1 MNQEIGKLNEHFL
14 KTFNRLVYLTK
25 IHQVNNPLLME
36 CIGIFKKVVGRLLEE
51 DDYITLQVSRGNI
64 FIQDEKLLYRREI
77 AKLVNNIL
85 QYFEKRDL
93 QGLCFYAAVQEVSDK
108 EVMDFGRILNE
119 SEQQKDPPNWFVEQ
133 LENQGIV
140 WVENIHE
147 QDAKLTE
154 QDPETEPLDQEQLRK
169 VKAKESYFYALNSI
183 KEVAEKITSQKKAG
197 VRKALRVI
205 QNMVDFVMEDE
216 SIVLGISTIR
226 DYDDYTFTHSINVA
240 ILSMCLGRRIGISKT
255 SLHRLG
261 ICGLFHDLGKLDIP
275 VEIIRLPRKL
285 SKSEFDVVKKHTIYS
300 VAQIIK
306 LQAARGLK
314 SKILLPPFEHH
325 MKYDLS
331 GYPQTPQK
339 KPLSLFGRI
348 LTIADVFDAITSP
361 RNYRSTAL
369 TQDQAL
375 GYMLDHSGTDF
386 DPSLLKAFINMLGVY
401 PIGSLLELDT
411 SELALVVEAGKAVD
425 GTRPKV
431 VLLAADGQGGY
442 TKGGVVDLDER
453 DAQSGVF
460 RRNIVKS
467 LHPSSHGIQPAE
479 FLLQI

>member
-1 MNQEIGKLNEHFL
+1 MNQETGKLHEDFL
-14 KTFNRLVYLTK
+14 KTFYKLVYLAK

-36 CIGIFKKVVGRLLEE
+36 CIVDFKKVAGRLLV
-51 DDYITLQVSRGNI
+51 DDDHISLQVSRGNI
-64 FIQDEKLLYRREI
+64 FIGDEKLLHRREI
-77 AKLVNNIL
+77 GKLVNNML

-93 QGLCFYAAVQEVSDK
+93 QGLCFYAAVQEASDK
-108 EVMDFGRILNE
+108 EIIDFGRILNE
-119 SEQQKDPPNWFVEQ
+119 SEQQKDPLNWFVEQ
-133 LENQGIV
+133 MEDQGFI

-147 QDAKLTE
+147 QDTQLTE
-154 QDPETEPLDQEQLRK
+154 QGSGTEPLDQEQLRK
-169 VKAKESYFYALNSI
+169 AKAKESYFYALDSI

-205 QNMVDFVMEDE
+205 QNMVDLVMEDE

-240 ILSMCLGRRIGISKT
+240 ILSMCLGRRIGVSRT
-255 SLHRLG
+255 SLNRLG

-331 GYPQTPQK
+331 GYPQTPQR
-339 KPLSLFGRI
+339 KPVSLFGRI
-348 LTIADVFDAITSP
+348 LTITDVFDAITSP
-361 RNYRSTAL
+361 RSYRFTAL

-375 GYMLDHSGTDF
+375 GYMLSRSGTDF
-386 DPSLLKAFINMLGVY
+386 DPILLKAFINMLGIY

-411 SELALVVEAGKAVD
+411 GELALVMHNGNATD
-425 GTRPKV
+425 GTRPRV
-431 VLLAADGQGGY
+431 MLLAADGNGDY
-442 TKGGVVDLDER
+442 SKAGVVDLDER
-453 DAQSGVF
+453 DVQSGAF

-467 LHPSSHGIQPAE
+467 LHPSANGIQPAE
-479 FLLQI
+479 FLI

>member
-1 MNQEIGKLNEHFL
+1 MNQETGKLNEDFL
-14 KTFNRLVYLTK
+14 KTFYRLVYLAK
-25 IHQVNNPLLME
+25 IHQVNNPLLMD
-36 CIGIFKKVVGRLLEE
+36 CIGDFKKVAGRLMV
-51 DDYITLQVSRGNI
+51 DDEHITVQVSRGNI
-64 FIQDEKLLYRREI
+64 FIQDEKLLHRREI

-85 QYFEKRDL
+85 QYFENRDL
-93 QGLCFYAAVQEVSDK
+93 QGLCFYAAVQEASDK
-108 EVMDFGRILNE
+108 EILEFGRILNE
-119 SEQQKDPPNWFVEQ
+119 SEQQKNPLNWFVEQ
-133 LENQGIV
+133 LEEHGLI

-147 QDAKLTE
+147 LDTQLTE
-154 QDPETEPLDQEQLRK
+154 QVSGTESLDQEQLRK
-169 VKAKESYFYALNSI
+169 AKAKESYFYALSSI
-183 KEVAEKITSQKKAG
+183 KEVAEKVTSQKKVG
-197 VRKALRVI
+197 VRKALRVM
-205 QNMVDFVMEDE
+205 QNMVDLVMEDE

-240 ILSMCLGRRIGISKT
+240 ILSMCLGRRIGISRT

-275 VEIIRLPRKL
+275 VGIIRLPRKL

-331 GYPQTPQK
+331 GYPQTPQR
-339 KPLSLFGRI
+339 KPVSLFGRI
-348 LTIADVFDAITSP
+348 LTITDVFDAITSP

-375 GYMLDHSGTDF
+375 GYMLEHSGTDF
-386 DPSLLKAFINMLGVY
+386 DPILLKAFINMLGVH

-411 SELALVVEAGKAVD
+411 GELGLVIEAGKGAD

-431 VLLAADGQGGY
+431 VLLAVDGQGGY
-442 TKGGVVDLDER
+442 TKDGVVDLDER
-453 DAQSGVF
+453 DEQSGVF
-460 RRNIVKS
+460 RRNIIKS
-467 LHPSSHGIQPAE
+467 LHPSTHGLQPAE
-479 FLLQI
+479 FLL

>member
-1 MNQEIGKLNEHFL
+1 MNPENGKLHEHFL
-14 KTFNRLVYLTK
+14 KTFYRLVYLAK

-36 CIGIFKKVVGRLLEE
+36 CIGGLKKVAGQLLV
-51 DDYITLQVSRGNI
+51 DDDHITLQVSRGNI
-64 FIQDEKLLYRREI
+64 FIQDEKLLHRREI

-85 QYFEKRDL
+85 QYFEKRGL
-93 QGLCFYAAVQEVSDK
+93 QGLCFYAAVKEASDK
-108 EVMDFGRILNE
+108 EILEFGRILNE
-119 SEQQKDPPNWFVEQ
+119 SEQQKDPLNWFVEQ
-133 LENQGIV
+133 MEEHGFV
-140 WVENIHE
+140 WVENIHDE
-147 QDAKLTE
+147 DSQVTE
-154 QDPETEPLDQEQLRK
+154 QASETEPLDQDQLRR

-183 KEVAEKITSQKKAG
+183 KEVAEKITSQRKVG
-197 VRKALRVI
+197 VRKALRVM
-205 QNMVDFVMEDE
+205 QNMVDLVMEDE
-216 SIVLGISTIR
+216 SIILGISTIR

-240 ILSMCLGRRIGISKT
+240 ILSMCLGRRIGISRT
-255 SLHRLG
+255 SIHRLG
-261 ICGLFHDLGKLDIP
+261 ICGLFHDLGKFDIP
-275 VEIIRLPRKL
+275 VEIIRMPRKL
-285 SKSEFDVVKKHTIYS
+285 SKNEFDVVKKHTIYS

-331 GYPQTPQK
+331 GYPQTPNR
-339 KPLSLFGRI
+339 KPVSLFGRI
-348 LTIADVFDAITSP
+348 LTITDVFDAITSP
-361 RNYRSTAL
+361 RNYRSMAL

-375 GYMLDHSGTDF
+375 GYMLEHSGTDF
-386 DPSLLKAFINMLGVY
+386 DPILLKAFINMLGVH

-411 SELALVVEAGKAVD
+411 GELGLVIEAGQAAD

-442 TKGGVVDLDER
+442 TKDGVVDLDER

-467 LHPSSHGIQPAE
+467 LHPSTHGLQPAE
-479 FLLQI
+479 FLL

>member
-1 MNQEIGKLNEHFL
+1 MKPENEKMHEDFL
-14 KTFNRLVYLTK
+14 KTFYKLVYLAK
-25 IHQVNNPLLME
+25 IHQVNNPLLMK
-36 CIGIFKKVVGRLLEE
+36 CIGDFKRFTRRLLAE
-51 DDYITLQVSRGNI
+51 DDQITLQVSRGNI
-64 FIQDEKLLYRREI
+64 FIQDEKLLHRREI
-77 AKLVNNIL
+77 DKLVKNML

-93 QGLCFYAAVQEVSDK
+93 KGLCFYAAVQEASDK
-108 EVMDFGRILNE
+108 EIIEFGHILNE
-119 SEQQKDPPNWFVEQ
+119 SGLQKDPLDWFVSQ
-133 LENQGIV
+133 MDSQGFI

-147 QDAKLTE
+147 QEMESIGQAT
-154 QDPETEPLDQEQLRK
+154 ETEPLDEEQLRK
-169 VKAKESYFYALNSI
+169 LKAKESYFYALNSI
-183 KEVAEKITSQKKAG
+183 KEVAEKINSQKKVG

-205 QNMVDFVMEDE
+205 QNMVDLVMVDE

-240 ILSMCLGRRIGISKT
+240 ILSMCLGRRIGISRT

-261 ICGLFHDLGKLDIP
+261 ICGLFHDLGKLDVP
-275 VEIIRLPRKL
+275 VEIIRMPRKL
-285 SKSEFDVVKKHTIYS
+285 NESEFEVVKKHTIYS

-306 LQAARGLK
+306 LQAASDLK

-331 GYPQTPQK
+331 GYPQTPQR
-339 KPLSLFGRI
+339 KPVSLFGRI

-375 GYMLDHSGTDF
+375 GYMLEHSGTEF
-386 DPSLLKAFINMLGVY
+386 DPILLKAFINMLGIY

-411 SELALVVEAGKAVD
+411 GELALVIEAGKADD

-431 VLLAADGQGGY
+431 VLLTSDEQGRY
-442 TKGGVVDLDER
+442 TKSGVVDMDER
-453 DAQSGVF
+453 DAQSDAF

-467 LHPSSHGIQPAE
+467 LHPSTYGIQPAE
-479 FLLQI
+479 FLL

>member
-1 MNQEIGKLNEHFL
+1 MNPKAGKLHEDFL
-14 KTFNRLVYLTK
+14 KTFYRLIYLAK
-25 IHQVNNPLLME
+25 IHQVNNPLLIE
-36 CIGIFKKVVGRLLEE
+36 CIGNFKKVAGRMLEE
-51 DDYITLQVSRGNI
+51 DDHITLQVSRGNI
-64 FIQDEKLLYRREI
+64 FIQDEKLLHRREI
-77 AKLVNNIL
+77 SKFVNNIL
-85 QYFEKRDL
+85 QYFEKREL
-93 QGLCFYAAVQEVSDK
+93 HGLCFYAAVQEASDK
-108 EVMDFGRILNE
+108 EIIEFGRILNE
-119 SEQQKDPPNWFVEQ
+119 SKQHKNPQNWFVEQ
-133 LENQGIV
+133 MEEHGFV
-140 WVENIHE
+140 WVENVHE
-147 QDAKLTE
+147 QGTKLTE
-154 QDPETEPLDQEQLRK
+154 PDSGTEPLDREELRK
-169 VKAKESYFYALNSI
+169 AKAKESYFYALNSI
-183 KEVAEKITSQKKAG
+183 KEVAEKIACQKKAG
-197 VRKALRVI
+197 VRKTLRVV
-205 QNMVDFVMEDE
+205 QNMVDLVMEDE

-285 SKSEFDVVKKHTIYS
+285 STSEFEVVKKHTIYS

-325 MKYDLS
+325 MKHDLS
-331 GYPQTPQK
+331 GYPQTPQR
-339 KPLSLFGRI
+339 KPVSLFGRI
-348 LTIADVFDAITSP
+348 LTITDVFDAITSP
-361 RNYRSTAL
+361 RNYRSMAL

-375 GYMLDHSGTDF
+375 GYMLEHSGTDF
-386 DPSLLKAFINMLGVY
+386 DPILLKAFINMLGVY

-411 SELALVVEAGKAVD
+411 GELALVIEAGKTVD

-442 TKGGVVDLDER
+442 TKDGVVDLDER
-453 DAQSGVF
+453 HAQSAVF

-467 LHPSSHGIQPAE
+467 LHPATHGIQPAE
-479 FLLQI
+479 FIL

>member
-1 MNQEIGKLNEHFL
+1 MNQEVRKLHEDFL
-14 KTFNRLVYLTK
+14 KTFYKLVYLAK
-25 IHQVNNPLLME
+25 IHQVNNLLLIK
-36 CIGIFKKVVGRLLEE
+36 CIGDFKKLAGRLFEE
-51 DDYITLQVSRGNI
+51 DDYITFQVCRGNI
-64 FIQDEKLLYRREI
+64 FIQDEKLLHRREI
-77 AKLVNNIL
+77 GKLVNNIL
-85 QYFEKRDL
+85 QYFEKRNL
-93 QGLCFYAAVQEVSDK
+93 QGLCFYAAVQEASDK
-108 EVMDFGRILNE
+108 EIIKFGRILNE
-119 SEQQKDPPNWFVEQ
+119 SEQHKDPQSWFVEKM
-133 LENQGIV
+133 EEHGFV
-140 WVENIHE
+140 WVENVHE
-147 QDAKLTE
+147 QDIQLTE
-154 QDPETEPLDQEQLRK
+154 QASGTEPLDQEELRK
-169 VKAKESYFYALNSI
+169 TKAKESYFYALNSI
-183 KEVAEKITSQKKAG
+183 KEVAEKIACQKKAG

-205 QNMVDFVMEDE
+205 QNMVDLVMEDE

-275 VEIIRLPRKL
+275 VEIIRLPRSL
-285 SKSEFDVVKKHTIYS
+285 SKSEFEVVKNHTIYS

-339 KPLSLFGRI
+339 KPVSLFGRI
-348 LTIADVFDAITSP
+348 LTITDVFDAITSP
-361 RNYRSTAL
+361 RNYRSTTL

-375 GYMLDHSGTDF
+375 GYMLQHSGTHF
-386 DPSLLKAFINMLGVY
+386 DPILLKAFINMLGVY

-411 SELALVVEAGKAVD
+411 GELALVIEAGRGVD

-431 VLLAADGQGGY
+431 IILAADGQGGY
-442 TKGGVVDLDER
+442 KKDGVVDLDER
-453 DAQSGVF
+453 DEQSGVF
-460 RRNIVKS
+460 RRTIVKS
-467 LHPSSHGIQPAE
+467 LHPSTYGVQPAE
-479 FLLQI
+479 FLI

>member
-1 MNQEIGKLNEHFL
+1 MNSETEKMHEDFL
-14 KTFNRLVYLTK
+14 KTFYKLVYLAK
-25 IHQVNNPLLME
+25 IHQVNNPLLMK
-36 CIGIFKKVVGRLLEE
+36 CIGDFKRFAGRLLAE
-51 DDYITLQVSRGNI
+51 DEQITLQVSRGNI
-64 FIQDEKLLYRREI
+64 FIQDEKLLHRREI
-77 AKLVNNIL
+77 DKLVKNML

-93 QGLCFYAAVQEVSDK
+93 KGLCFYAAVQEASDK
-108 EVMDFGRILNE
+108 EIIKFGHILNE
-119 SEQQKDPPNWFVEQ
+119 SGQQKDPLNWFVDQ
-133 LENQGIV
+133 MDNQGFI

-147 QDAKLTE
+147 QEMESIGQAT
-154 QDPETEPLDQEQLRK
+154 ETEPLDEEQLRK

-183 KEVAEKITSQKKAG
+183 KEVAEKITSQKKVG

-205 QNMVDFVMEDE
+205 QSMVDLVMVDE
-216 SIVLGISTIR
+216 SVVLGISTIR

-275 VEIIRLPRKL
+275 VEIIRMPRKL
-285 SKSEFDVVKKHTIYS
+285 NESEFEVVKKHTIYS

-306 LQAARGLK
+306 LQAAPDLK

-331 GYPQTPQK
+331 GYPQTPQR
-339 KPLSLFGRI
+339 KPVSLFGRI

-361 RNYRSTAL
+361 RNYRSTAF

-375 GYMLDHSGTDF
+375 GYMLEHSGTEF
-386 DPSLLKAFINMLGVY
+386 DPILLKAFINMLGIY

-411 SELALVVEAGKAVD
+411 GELALVIEAGKADD

-431 VLLAADGQGGY
+431 VLLTSDEQGGY
-442 TKGGVVDLDER
+442 TKSGVVDLDER
-453 DAQSGVF
+453 DAQSDAF

-467 LHPSSHGIQPAE
+467 LQPSIYGIQPAE
-479 FLLQI
+479 FLL

>member
-1 MNQEIGKLNEHFL
+1 MNSEAGKLHEDFL
-14 KTFNRLVYLTK
+14 KTFYKLVYLVK

-36 CIGIFKKVVGRLLEE
+36 CIGDFKKVADRLLM
-51 DDYITLQVSRGNI
+51 DDDHITLQMSRGNI
-64 FIQDEKLLYRREI
+64 FIQDEKLLNRREVG
-77 AKLVNNIL
+77 KLVSNVL
-85 QYFEKRDL
+85 KYFEKRDL
-93 QGLCFYAAVQEVSDK
+93 QGLYFYSAVQEASDN
-108 EVMDFGRILNE
+108 EIIDFGRMLNE
-119 SEQQKDPPNWFVEQ
+119 SGKQKDPLDWFVEQ
-133 LENQGIV
+133 LETQGVV
-140 WVENIHE
+140 WVENIQE
-147 QDAKLTE
+147 QDTLLAE
-154 QDPETEPLDQEQLRK
+154 QAPGTEPLDREQLRK
-169 VKAKESYFYALNSI
+169 AKAKESYFYALNSI

-205 QNMVDFVMEDE
+205 QNMVDLVMEDE

-226 DYDDYTFTHSINVA
+226 DYDDYTFTHSVNVA
-240 ILSMCLGRRIGISKT
+240 ILSMCLGRRVGISRT

-275 VEIIRLPRKL
+275 VEIIRQPRKL

-314 SKILLPPFEHH
+314 SKALLPPFEHH

-331 GYPQTPQK
+331 GYPQTPQR
-339 KPLSLFGRI
+339 KPVSLFGRI
-348 LTIADVFDAITSP
+348 LTIADVFDAITSA

-375 GYMLDHSGTDF
+375 GYMLGHSGTDF
-386 DPSLLKAFINMLGVY
+386 DPILLKAFINMLGVY

-411 SELALVVEAGKAVD
+411 GELALVTEAGRATD
-425 GTRPKV
+425 GTRPRV
-431 VLLAADGQGGY
+431 VLLAADGKGGY
-442 TKGGVVDLDER
+442 TKAGVVDLDER

-467 LHPSSHGIQPAE
+467 LNPSTHGVQPAE
-479 FLLQI
+479 FLL

>member
-1 MNQEIGKLNEHFL
+1 MNQEAGKLHEDFL
-14 KTFNRLVYLTK
+14 KTFYKLVYLSK
-25 IHQVNNPLLME
+25 IHQVKNPLLTE
-36 CIGIFKKVVGRLLEE
+36 CIGVFKKVAGLLLTDDE
-51 DDYITLQVSRGNI
+51 DITLQVSRGNI
-64 FIQDEKLLYRREI
+64 FIQDEKLLHRRDI
-77 AKLVNNIL
+77 AKLVNNTL
-85 QYFEKRDL
+85 QYFEKRGL
-93 QGLCFYAAVQEVSDK
+93 QGLCFYAAVQEASDK
-108 EVMDFGRILNE
+108 EIIDFGRILNE
-119 SEQQKDPPNWFVEQ
+119 SEQQKDPLGWFDEQ
-133 LENQGIV
+133 MDKRGFI
-140 WVENIHE
+140 WVENVHE
-147 QDAKLTE
+147 QETLITE
-154 QDPETEPLDQEQLRK
+154 QDPGTEPLDQEQLRK

-205 QNMVDFVMEDE
+205 QNMVDLVMEDE

-285 SKSEFDVVKKHTIYS
+285 SNSEFDVVKNHTIYS

-314 SKILLPPFEHH
+314 SKVLLPPFEHH

-339 KPLSLFGRI
+339 KPVSLFGRI
-348 LTIADVFDAITSP
+348 LTITDVFDAITSP

-386 DPSLLKAFINMLGVY
+386 DPILLKAFINMLGVY

-411 SELALVVEAGKAVD
+411 GELALVIEAGKADD

-442 TKGGVVDLDER
+442 AKDGVVDLDER

-467 LHPSSHGIQPAE
+467 LDPSTQGVQPAE
-479 FLLQI
+479 FLL

>member
-1 MNQEIGKLNEHFL
+1 MNPEAGKLHEDFL
-14 KTFNRLVYLTK
+14 KTFYRLVYLSK
-25 IHQVNNPLLME
+25 IHQVNNPFLME
-36 CIGIFKKVVGRLLEE
+36 CIGEFKKVAGRLLEE
-51 DDYITLQVSRGNI
+51 DDHITFQVSRGNI
-64 FIQDEKLLYRREI
+64 FIQYEKLLHRREI
-77 AKLVNNIL
+77 GKLVNNIL
-85 QYFEKRDL
+85 QYFENRDIH
-93 QGLCFYAAVQEVSDK
+93 GLCFYAAVQEASDK
-108 EVMDFGRILNE
+108 EIVDFGRILNE
-119 SEQQKDPPNWFVEQ
+119 SEQHKDSQNWFVEQ
-133 LENQGIV
+133 MEDQGFF
-140 WVENIHE
+140 WVENVHE
-147 QDAKLTE
+147 QDKDTQLTE
-154 QDPETEPLDQEQLRK
+154 QDSGTEPLDQEQLRK
-169 VKAKESYFYALNSI
+169 AKAKESYFCALNSI
-183 KEVAEKITSQKKAG
+183 KEVAEKISSQKKAG

-205 QNMVDFVMEDE
+205 QNMVDLVMEDE

-339 KPLSLFGRI
+339 KSVSLFGRI
-348 LTIADVFDAITSP
+348 LTITDVFDAITSP
-361 RNYRSTAL
+361 RNYRSAAL

-375 GYMLDHSGTDF
+375 GYMLEHSGTDF
-386 DPSLLKAFINMLGVY
+386 DPILLKAFINMLGVY

-411 SELALVVEAGKAVD
+411 GELALVIEAGKGVD

-431 VLLAADGQGGY
+431 VILAADGQGGY
-442 TKGGVVDLDER
+442 TKDGMVDLDER
-453 DAQSGVF
+453 ESKSGLF

-467 LHPSSHGIQPAE
+467 LHPATHGIQPAE
-479 FLLQI
+479 FLI

>member
-1 MNQEIGKLNEHFL
+1 MSQEAGKLHEDFL
-14 KTFNRLVYLTK
+14 KTFYRLVYLAR
-25 IHQVNNPLLME
+25 IHQINNPLLME
-36 CIGIFKKVVGRLLEE
+36 CMDDFKKVAGRLLV
-51 DDYITLQVSRGNI
+51 DDDHIILQVSRGNI
-64 FIQDEKLLYRREI
+64 FIQDEKLLHRREI

-93 QGLCFYAAVQEVSDK
+93 QGLCFYAAVLEASDR
-108 EVMDFGRILNE
+108 EIIQFGRILNE
-119 SEQQKDPPNWFVEQ
+119 SKLQKNPLNWFVGQMEEQ
-133 LENQGIV
+133 GFI
-140 WVENIHE
+140 WVDNIHE
-147 QDAKLTE
+147 QDTQFTE
-154 QDPETEPLDQEQLRK
+154 QSTGTDSLNQEQLRK
-169 VKAKESYFYALNSI
+169 AKAKESYFYALNSI

-197 VRKALRVI
+197 VRKALRVV
-205 QNMVDFVMEDE
+205 QNMVDLVMEDE

-240 ILSMCLGRRIGISKT
+240 VLSMCLGRRIGISRT

-285 SKSEFDVVKKHTIYS
+285 NKSEFEVVKKHTIYS

-331 GYPQTPQK
+331 GYPQTAQR
-339 KPLSLFGRI
+339 KPVSLFGRI
-348 LTIADVFDAITSP
+348 LTITDVFDAITSP

-375 GYMLDHSGTDF
+375 GYMLEHSGTYF
-386 DPSLLKAFINMLGVY
+386 DPILLKAFINMLGVH

-411 SELALVVEAGKAVD
+411 GELALVIESGKAAD

-431 VLLAADGQGGY
+431 ALLTADGQGGY
-442 TKGGVVDLDER
+442 TKDGVIDLDER
-453 DAQSGVF
+453 DEQSGVF

-467 LHPSSHGIQPAE
+467 LQPSIHGIQPAE
-479 FLLQI
+479 FLF